1 MIVIKCKNN
10 SDLNS
15 IYHLTKAFFPDQ
27 KIKQQMDIE
36 QEPQLEL
43 TLNGGSCFI
52 VLPEEVP
59 INEEKALL
67 KKVYRYWSEYTGR
80 TLPWGILTGVRPT
93 KLAMK
98 LIREQENEV
107 VEKIAVKKLVA
118 GKMVAEKLV
127 AEKVVAEKLERI
139 LCDKYFLSKEKA
151 KLALEVARRERK
163 LLETLDLEDGFS
175 LYISIPFCPSI
186 CSYCSFGSGEL
197 GNWQEQV
204 DEYVEKLCNEI
215 DETGRRVAKENKVLN
230 TIYMGGGTPTT
241 LNVEQLEKLFAVIK
255 QSFSLEQLIEY
266 TVEAGRPE
274 TITKEKLRLFKREGV
289 TRISINPQS
298 MNQLTLEKVGRN
310 HKVTDIVEA
319 FKLARREGFDN
330 INMDLIIGLSGEGV
344 PEILSTLRQIKELEP
359 DSLTVHTLAMK
370 RGSETSNEYKEKVE
384 TKNINQMLN
393 LCYDAAKAMGLMPYY
408 LYRQKNIAG
417 NFENV
422 GFAKVDK
429 AGIYNIL
436 IIEEVQ
442 TILGVGVGAT
452 TKMVTRN
459 KGEVGRDQVSHHEEG
474 NPLIRRRANTKDI
487 GKYLAEGY
495 RNATEYLLDD

>member
-1 MIVIKCKNN
+1 
-10 SDLNS
+10 
-15 IYHLTKAFFPDQ
+15 
-27 KIKQQMDIE
+27 
-36 QEPQLEL
+36 
-43 TLNGGSCFI
+43 
-52 VLPEEVP
+52 
-59 INEEKALL
+59 
-67 KKVYRYWSEYTGR
+67 
-80 TLPWGILTGVRPT
+80 
-93 KLAMK
+93 
-98 LIREQENEV
+98 
-107 VEKIAVKKLVA
+107 
-118 GKMVAEKLV
+118 
-127 AEKVVAEKLERI
+127 
-139 LCDKYFLSKEKA
+139 
-151 KLALEVARRERK
+151 
-163 LLETLDLEDGFS
+163 
-175 LYISIPFCPSI
+175 
-186 CSYCSFGSGEL
+186 
-197 GNWQEQV
+197 
-204 DEYVEKLCNEI
+204 
-215 DETGRRVAKENKVLN
+215 
-230 TIYMGGGTPTT
+230 MGGGTPTT